1 MKKYLIIFILA
12 FISQFGFA
20 QKQGRDKIDSL
31 QNELNHS
38 NSDTGQINNWI
49 LLAGEFIT
57 IFPDSGI
64 YYGNLALDKTLA
76 IKNNTFQI
84 ASLLALG
91 SNYSKMGNQPKALS
105 SYSKALELS
114 NETND
119 SLNIARSYTGLSVLY
134 IYLGDLAKS
143 TNYIELALAINQRL
157 NNKYEIARCFLTIGS
172 IYSAKNQFKEAV
184 QFNEKALAA
193 ALESNNKKVV
203 AYSYSNSAIAFTNMK
218 QFDKALR
225 YQFTAL
231 KVEEEMGDKYGIA
244 TEYSSISE
252 AYSGLSDSAQGV
264 KKNALLDSAIH
275 YSNLGINLSYQCNI
289 PRDRIF
295 MLNSLGHIYENK
307 KEYKQAFE
315 LLKHAN
321 ALKDSVFSDASN
333 KEVQKIE
340 IAKAML
346 VKENEIEIQKLQLSK
361 SKQLQLGMIIGIA
374 LLLGSIFFIYKSF
387 MRQRSVNKKLK
398 ETQTQ
403 LIQQEKLASLGEL
416 TAGIAHEI
424 QNPLNFV
431 NNFSEVNKEM
441 LVEMNEEIEKGNL
454 EEVKAIARDVIENEE
469 KINHHGKRADAI
481 VKGMLQHSRSSNGEK
496 TLTDIN
502 ALADEYLRLSYHGL
516 RAKDKYFNADFKL
529 EADESV
535 PKINVVPQDI
545 GRILINLINNAFY
558 AVSEKAKQNENN
570 YKPEVV
576 VSTKKLDDKI
586 EIRVRDNGNGIPA
599 EIKDKIF
606 QPFFTTKPTGE
617 GTGLGLSLSYDI
629 IKAHGGDLKVESEEE
644 QGSVFIIKLPV

>member
-1 MKKYLIIFILA
+1 M
-12 FISQFGFA
+12 
-20 QKQGRDKIDSL
+20 
-31 QNELNHS
+31 NHS

-346 VKENEIEIQKLQLSK
+346 VKEKEIEIQKLQLSK
-361 SKQLQLGMIIGIA
+361 SKQMQQGMIIGIA

-403 LIQQEKLASLGEL
+403 LIQQEKIASLGEL

-431 NNFSEVNKEM
+431 NNFSEVNKE
-441 LVEMNEEIEKGNL
+441 LIGEMNEEIEKGNL
-454 EEVKAIARDVIENEE
+454 EEVKAIARRYNRKRRENTSSWQTRRC
-469 KINHHGKRADAI
+469 HCKRNVAA
-481 VKGMLQHSRSSNGEK
+481 QPQQNGEK

-545 GRILINLINNAFY
+545 GRVLLTLSIMLFTPFQKRR
-558 AVSEKAKQNENN
+558 STNENN
-570 YKPEVV
+570 YKPKVAV
-576 VSTKKLDDKI
+576 TTKKLDEKI
-586 EIRVRDNGNGIPA
+586 EIRVKRQW
-599 EIKDKIF
+599 KWY
-606 QPFFTTKPTGE
+606 
-617 GTGLGLSLSYDI
+617 S
-629 IKAHGGDLKVESEEE
+629 
-644 QGSVFIIKLPV
+644 